1 MKIDFSKI
9 SAATITRFIILA
21 LALINQVLSVTG
33 HPILPIDEAQVET
46 LVSTLFTIGAAL
58 VGYWYDND
66 ITAQAIERK
75 AVISENSDADKSE

>member
-9 SAATITRFIILA
+9 SAATITRFIVLA

>member
-21 LALINQVLSVTG
+21 LALINQVLSVTA
-33 HPILPIDEAQVET
+33 HSILPIDEAQVET

>member
-33 HPILPIDEAQVET
+33 HPILPIDESQIEM
-46 LVSTLFTIGAAL
+46 LVSTLFRIGTAL

-75 AVISENSDADKSE
+75 AAISENSDADKSE

>member
-1 MKIDFSKI
+1 MKIDVSKI
-9 SAATITRFIILA
+9 SAATITRFILLL

-33 HPILPIDEAQVET
+33 HSILPIDEAQVET

-75 AVISENSDADKSE
+75 SQMAQNDDAEEG

>member
-9 SAATITRFIILA
+9 SAATITRFIVLA

-75 AVISENSDADKSE
+75 AAISENSDADKPV

>member
-9 SAATITRFIILA
+9 SAATITRFIVLA

-75 AVISENSDADKSE
+75 AVISENSDADKPV

>member
-1 MKIDFSKI
+1 MKIDVSKI
-9 SAATITRFIILA
+9 SAATITRFILLL

-33 HPILPIDEAQVET
+33 HSILPIDEAQVET

-66 ITAQAIERK
+66 ITEQAIERK
-75 AVISENSDADKSE
+75 SQMTQNDEEE

>member
-75 AVISENSDADKSE
+75 AVISENSDADKPV

>member
-1 MKIDFSKI
+1 MKIDFSYF

-33 HPILPIDEAQVET
+33 HPILPIDESQIEM
-46 LVSTLFTIGAAL
+46 LVSTLFTIGTAL

>member
-33 HPILPIDEAQVET
+33 HPILPIDESQIEM
-46 LVSTLFTIGAAL
+46 LVSTLFTIGTAL
-58 VGYWYDND
+58 VGYWYDNVN
-66 ITAQAIERK
+66 TAQAIERK